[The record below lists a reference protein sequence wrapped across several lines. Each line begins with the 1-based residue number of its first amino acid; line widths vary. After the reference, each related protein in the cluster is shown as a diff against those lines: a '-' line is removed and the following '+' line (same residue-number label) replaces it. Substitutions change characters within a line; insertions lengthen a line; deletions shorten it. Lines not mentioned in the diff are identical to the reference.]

1 MKRSFFLYLLILNP
15 FLSIAQQ
22 KLPKYMSHD
31 TSLYQY
37 PPMLILKMP
46 GNDMKLKMYEISRLN
61 PGDIDSISVL
71 KDTSAIKLYGK
82 EGRFGVV
89 IIKMKKSSKIAD
101 SCTDIYSLNN
111 VIINSKPLKSYNLPV
126 YIDSLYVNRPE
137 KVDMM
142 MPQVKSATINTEPTT
157 GIKFINII
165 TYKDDIPTK
174 SEDQKEKSKND
185 GIQIMIR

>member
-1 MKRSFFLYLLILNP
+1 
-15 FLSIAQQ
+15 
-22 KLPKYMSHD
+22 
-31 TSLYQY
+31 
-37 PPMLILKMP
+37 MLILKMP